1 MGNDFV
7 LEIEDLSKRFGRLTV
22 ADGLSLAVQPGQVVG
37 IIGPNGAG
45 KSTLFAMIAGELT
58 PDAGRVRLAGVD
70 VSHQRPSRRAKA
82 GIGRTYQVPKPFEQ
96 MTVFENVLVCVQ
108 QGAGLSGAEAN
119 RAAVEV
125 LRTVGMQDHANEPA
139 GSLLLLQRKRLEV
152 ARALATDPTVIL
164 LDEVAG
170 GLTDREVDELVHVV
184 RRIANTG
191 VGVVW
196 IEHVVRALTSTVS
209 ELHCLA
215 GGSFIAS
222 GDPAAV
228 LSDDRVREI
237 YLGVDVGVDDAEGP
251 ATSVTDEGGHP

>member
-1 MGNDFV
+1 MHNQPV
-7 LEIEDLSKRFGRLTV
+7 LEVDGLSKSFGRLKV
-22 ADGLSLAVQPGQVVG
+22 ADHLSLAVQPGQVVG

-58 PDAGRVRLAGVD
+58 PDSGAVRLDGVD
-70 VSHQRPSRRAKA
+70 VSHQRPSRRARS
-82 GIGRTYQVPKPFEQ
+82 GIGRTYQVPRPFEK

-108 QGAGLSGAEAN
+108 EGAGVTGAKAS
-119 RAAVEV
+119 
-125 LRTVGMQDHANEPA
+125 RTAIEILERVGMAELANQHA

-152 ARALATDPTVIL
+152 ARALATAPTVIL

-170 GLTDREVDELVHVV
+170 GLTDREVDELVQVV
-184 RRIANTG
+184 QGIAETG
-191 VGVVW
+191 IGVVW

-222 GDPAAV
+222 GMPDDV
-228 LSDDRVREI
+228 LADDRVREI
-237 YLGVDVGVDDAEGP
+237 YLGAEP
-251 ATSVTDEGGHP
+251 EIEEERV